1 MSFLRPNKTEITGYR
16 QTIKN
21 YKSAKVTAPGSMN
34 DYKWAWREI
43 SHDHYTKLRLDLK
56 HITDRPL
63 KDSLQADALE
73 GEPLFNTDSY
83 FRHYSDNELSGIAAG
98 LREAKAGLDF
108 IEKKLKAEQT
118 RRNARN

>member
-1 MSFLRPNKTEITGYR
+1 MSFLRPNKAEITGYI

-21 YKSAKVTAPGSMN
+21 YKSEKVTAPGSMN
-34 DYKWAWREI
+34 DYKRAWQKI

-56 HITDRPL
+56 HIADRPL
-63 KDSLQADALE
+63 KDSLQADTLE
-73 GEPLFNTDSY
+73 GETLFNTDSY
-83 FRHYSDNELSGIAAG
+83 FRHYSDSELSGIAAG
-98 LREAKAGLDF
+98 LGEAKAGLDF